1 MLGRLTCIL
10 AAGMGFVAGYLL
22 ATAVAPVPPPHA
34 RGRVSQVVPLPPRQ
48 ATRAAKS
55 PSGRRSA
62 ATDGQR
68 HSRKPSKGKAKSSRP
83 KKNP

>member
-10 AAGMGFVAGYLL
+10 AAGMGFVAGFLL
-22 ATAVAPVPPPHA
+22 ATAVAPVSRHHA
-34 RGRVSQVVPLPPRQ
+34 GGRVSPVLPPPPRQ
-48 ATRAAKS
+48 APRAARG
-55 PSGRRSA
+55 PSGHRSA

-68 HSRKPSKGKAKSSRP
+68 RSRKPSKGKPKSSRP